1 MLLLKKEDRDSIC
14 NYLSGIVVPAQAG
27 QSVMAIVNLLWSLK
41 EQEVTPTEAT
51 ND

>member
-14 NYLSGIVVPAQAG
+14 NFLSGLIVPAQTG
-27 QSVMAIVNLLWSLK
+27 QSVMAIVDLLWSLK
-41 EQEVTPTEAT
+41 EQEVTPTEAK